1 MKGIEFI
8 GVRKR
13 FANGYTALSDVSVTF
28 PEGSLTFITGASGA
42 GKTTLLRLVLR
53 ELAPSGGRVLVNG
66 VDLASLSRAGLR
78 RYRQGIGSVV
88 QEQNLLGHRTVF
100 ENVAL
105 PLWVAGLDNIT
116 IGKRVSMALA
126 RVGLGG
132 QEGMNPDW
140 LSGGEK
146 KRVLIARALV
156 AVPNLIVADEPT
168 GNLDLE
174 TAWGVMQLFEA
185 IQQDGATVLIASH
198 DLDLIQ
204 QFNGHA
210 VRLRSGR
217 VIEREKRH

>member
-1 MKGIEFI
+1 MRGIELI
-8 GVRKR
+8 GVRKL
-13 FANGYTALSDVSVTF
+13 FANGYTALDDVSLAF

-53 ELAPSGGRVLVNG
+53 ELATSGGRILANG
-66 VDLASLSRAGLR
+66 IDLASLSRARLR
-78 RYRQGIGSVV
+78 RYRQGIGYVV
-88 QEQNLLGHRTVF
+88 QEQNLLSHRTVF

-105 PLWVAGLDNIT
+105 PLWVAGLDNVAV
-116 IGKRVSMALA
+116 GKRVNVALA

-132 QEGMNPDW
+132 QGEMNPDW
-140 LSGGEK
+140 LSGGER

-156 AVPNLIVADEPT
+156 AAPSLIVADEPT

-185 IQQDGATVLIASH
+185 IQLDGATVLIASH

-204 QFNGHA
+204 RLGGHT

-217 VIEREKRH
+217 TVEPEKRR